1 MLNRFIEQQQAI
13 CAVFLEN
20 RDATQFMPSD
30 DEISAAQELVEMLE
44 VFYSATEI
52 VSRENT
58 QLSGL
63 YCQYFINCSP
73 TC

>member
-20 RDATQFMPSD
+20 RDTRQFMPSD
-30 DEISAAQELVEMLE
+30 DEISVAEELVEGLA
-44 VFYSATEI
+44 VFHSATEI
-52 VSRENT
+52 VNGEP
-58 QLSGL
+58 LGL
-63 YCQYFINCSP
+63 YGHFFINCSP